1 MFSMFAPHHPLLVD
15 AMLSEMV
22 RCPSFTAPTA
32 SSGSPRLTE
41 HETDY
46 VLTLAAPGVKPSD
59 VKVSGSSEGELK
71 VSGES
76 SVSGRFAWSIRLPRD
91 AHLEVATA
99 NHVDGLLT
107 VTIPKKQPEVTR
119 IEFREAEEETTSK
132 EKDGKPRAYSLTFN
146 AAGLAQ
152 ADLELTVE
160 DGVLKVRGETARTG
174 ARIGKQLRLPENAD
188 AASAH
193 ATHIDGILTVTIPKK
208 VPPATPALNI
218 KVNQSADEATK
229 TDEVAPVVAS
239 TPEDEEKQSGDA
251 EMATAEAEDD
261 AVMV

>member
-1 MFSMFAPHHPLLVD
+1 MFSMFAPHHPLLID
-15 AMLSEMV
+15 AMMSDMV
-22 RCPSFTAPTA
+22 RCPSFTAQTA
-32 SSGSPRLTE
+32 SSRRSPRLSE

-71 VSGES
+71 VNGES
-76 SVSGRFAWSIRLPRD
+76 SMTGRFAWTIRLPRD
-91 AHLEVATA
+91 AHLELATA
-99 NHVDGLLT
+99 NHIDGLLT

-119 IEFREAEEETTSK
+119 IEFRAAEEETTPA
-132 EKDGKPRAYSLTFN
+132 EDNAPPRAYTLGFN

-208 VPPATPALNI
+208 APPTTMTLDI
-218 KVNQSADEATK
+218 KVNQSVDEATK
-229 TDEVAPVVAS
+229 TDEVAVPVAS
-239 TPEDEEKQSGDA
+239 TPEDGEKSGDA
-251 EMATAEAEDD
+251 AMATAGEEEE